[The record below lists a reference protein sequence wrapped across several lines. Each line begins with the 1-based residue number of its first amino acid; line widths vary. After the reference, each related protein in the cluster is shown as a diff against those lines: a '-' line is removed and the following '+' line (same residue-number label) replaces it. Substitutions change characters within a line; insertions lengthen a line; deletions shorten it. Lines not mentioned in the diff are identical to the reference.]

1 MNKLL
6 KRSLIGVVIAM
17 TIMLAL
23 LAFHFLIGLSVKSNI
38 QLVQEKY
45 GGTAEEALIAFLQDE
60 NNSATDRSH
69 IAVWTLAQIESDKA
83 LPALYQYYKNDPQG
97 NICYGKH
104 HAELCQ
110 YEIYKA
116 IKAIEKKN
124 TFTHVKLKEA
134 TNP

>member
-1 MNKLL
+1 
-6 KRSLIGVVIAM
+6 M

-38 QLVQEKY
+38 QLAQEKY

-60 NNSATDRSH
+60 SNSATDRSH

-83 LPALYQYYKNDPQG
+83 LPVLYQYYKNDPQG
-97 NICYGKH
+97 NTCYGKH
-104 HAELCQ
+104 HTALCQ

-116 IKAIEKKN
+116 IKAIDKKS
-124 TFTHVKLKEA
+124 TFSHAKFKETTA
-134 TNP
+134 P